1 LLESIRTKSS
11 DLGTLSFFESQ
22 VDFPFEIKRI
32 YYIYGVEKDTIRG
45 KHAHKNLKQIM
56 WCPFGKIEIEI
67 DTAKEKNTYVL
78 DSPEKV
84 IILSKGYW
92 RTMKWIDQSS
102 VLCVAASDFYKEEDY
117 IRNYEDYL
125 KFMKRGY

>member
-1 LLESIRTKSS
+1 LESIRTESS

-32 YYIYGVEKDTIRG
+32 YYIYEVEKDTIRG

-92 RTMKWIDQSS
+92 RTMKWIDQNS

-117 IRNYEDYL
+117 IRNYEEYL

>member
-1 LLESIRTKSS
+1 MLESIRTKSS

>member
-1 LLESIRTKSS
+1 MLESIRTESS

-32 YYIYGVEKDTIRG
+32 YYIYEVEKDTIRG

-92 RTMKWIDQSS
+92 RTMKWIDQNS

-117 IRNYEDYL
+117 IRNYEEYL